1 MGVYSYDGTNL
12 TNVAG
17 SSVNES
23 LLAPVE
29 SSTTSS
35 AKYEI
40 GEKFILYHTMYE
52 ATAVI
57 NIGGTIVP
65 PGGSGTANC
74 KVADSLAEQVE
85 GKQDVLT
92 QGTNIT
98 ISGNTIS
105 ATDTTYESKAAAQ
118 GGTDVSLVT
127 TGDKYNWNNKPDT
140 TTVYA
145 VADTAETALADADYV
160 PFYDTSATAKRKT
173 LWSNIKSVLKT
184 FFDTVYSPKA
194 TIKTATLTA
203 GQTSVTFTQI
213 PTTGNYLFQLFTTSG
228 TLEFND
234 VDDSV
239 SGSLTYTFD
248 EQESDVS
255 VKLKIEEV

>member
-17 SSVNES
+17 SAVNEA

-29 SSTTSS
+29 SSAISS

-40 GEKFILYHTMYE
+40 RDKFILAHTMYE

-57 NIGGTIVP
+57 NIGDTIVP

-85 GKQDVLT
+85 EKQDTLT
-92 QGTNIT
+92 AGTNIA

-105 ATDTTYESKAAAQ
+105 ATDTTYESKAASQ

-140 TTVYA
+140 ADVYA
-145 VADTAETALADADYV
+145 VADTADTAIDDADYI
-160 PFYDTSATAKRKT
+160 PFYDTSATTKKKSLFSSFKA
-173 LWSNIKSVLKT
+173 LIKA
-184 FFDTVYSPKA
+184 FCDTIYSPKA
-194 TIKTATLTA
+194 TYKTATLEA
-203 GQTSVTFTQI
+203 GETTVTFTNL
-213 PTTGNYLFQLFTTSG
+213 PTTGNHLLFLLSNSK
-228 TLEFND
+228 TLEYNE

-248 EQESDVS
+248 EQEEDVALT
-255 VKLKIEEV
+255 LKIEEG